1 MIVNTRMPCELEVG
15 FRFVPVGGCLLPI
28 GIEPVVAQR
37 ARKGFSVMEGQLAK
51 ETKDVASG
59 EKKSMVQFKGR
70 MKRFG
75 NVTAVEKM
83 DFEIQEGSLVTLL
96 GPSGCGKTTLLRMVA
111 GLEEPTEGDI
121 LINGK
126 RVNDTP
132 IHKRN
137 LGMIFQNYALF
148 PHKTIFEN
156 VAFGLRYRAV
166 PKAEIREKVTRA
178 LEMVRLPGVENRMPS
193 QLSGGQQQRIA
204 MARAIVIEP
213 DVLLMDE
220 PLSALD
226 ENLREAM
233 RREVGNLQQML
244 GVTTIFVT
252 HDQREALSM
261 SDKILVMK
269 AGRKQQEGRPEEVYN
284 EPANHFVADFLG
296 HSNFLPGDVV
306 DVESDHVRVKIET
319 GEVLYASNT
328 NGFSKG
334 DRVEM
339 IVRAQRFD
347 AFTEGEFAPVEGM
360 NHFTGRIKDRSY
372 MGGEVSYFIELGDGR
387 EIHVISM
394 MRTRIYDVGETV
406 NVQVAPHHCHLI
418 PLES

>member
-1 MIVNTRMPCELEVG
+1 MANGNKKPM
-15 FRFVPVGGCLLPI
+15 
-28 GIEPVVAQR
+28 VA
-37 ARKGFSVMEGQLAK
+37 
-51 ETKDVASG
+51 
-59 EKKSMVQFKGR
+59 FKGI
-70 MKRFG
+70 MKRYG
-75 NVTAVEKM
+75 KVTAVQKM
-83 DFEIQEGSLVTLL
+83 DFEIEEGSLVTLL

-121 LINGK
+121 FIKGK
-126 RVNDTP
+126 RINDTP
-132 IHKRN
+132 IHQRN

-148 PHKTIFEN
+148 PHKTIFDN
-156 VAFGLRYRAV
+156 VAFGLKYRSV
-166 PKAEIREKVTRA
+166 PKAEIEEKVKSA

-226 ENLREAM
+226 ENLREEM
-233 RREVGNLQQML
+233 RREVDNLQQLL

-269 AGRKQQEGRPEEVYN
+269 DGRKQQEGKPQEVYN
-284 EPANHFVADFLG
+284 EPTNHFVADFLG
-296 HSNFLPGDVV
+296 HSNFLPGKVLDVKEETV
-306 DVESDHVRVKIET
+306 KVEIET
-319 GEVLYASNT
+319 GEVLLAQNK
-328 NGFSKG
+328 GGVGPG
-334 DRVEM
+334 DRVEI
-339 IVRAQRFD
+339 IVRAQRFE
-347 AFTEGEFAPVEGM
+347 AFSDDEFDQVTGM
-360 NHFTGRIKDRSY
+360 NHFRGRIKDRSY

-394 MRTRIYDVGETV
+394 MRTRIHTIGETV
-406 NVQVAPHHCHLI
+406 SVQVAPQHCHLI
-418 PLES
+418 ALE

>member
-1 MIVNTRMPCELEVG
+1 MATG
-15 FRFVPVGGCLLPI
+15 
-28 GIEPVVAQR
+28 
-37 ARKGFSVMEGQLAK
+37 
-51 ETKDVASG
+51 
-59 EKKSMVQFKGR
+59 KKQPMVQFKGVF
-70 MKRFG
+70 KRFG
-75 NVTAVEKM
+75 SVVAVEKM
-83 DFEIQEGSLVTLL
+83 DFDIEEGSLVTLL

-111 GLEEPTEGDI
+111 GLEEPTGGDI
-121 LINGK
+121 FIKGV
-126 RVNDTP
+126 RINDTP

-148 PHKTIFEN
+148 PHKNIFDN
-156 VAFGLRYRAV
+156 VAFGLKYRDVSKGA
-166 PKAEIREKVTRA
+166 IREKVTRA

-226 ENLREAM
+226 ENLREEM
-233 RREVGNLQQML
+233 RREVDNLQKMI

-269 AGRKQQEGRPEEVYN
+269 NGRKQQEGDPEAVYN

-296 HSNFLPGDVV
+296 HSNFMKGDVEGV
-306 DVESDHVRVKIET
+306 DGNRVSVKIDT
-319 GEVLYASNT
+319 GDVLFAENKG
-328 NGFSKG
+328 GFAKG

-347 AFTEGEFAPVEGM
+347 AFPRDKFKPAEGM
-360 NHFTGRIKDRSY
+360 NHFEGRIKDRSY
-372 MGGEVSYFIELGDGR
+372 MGGEVSYFIELGAGR
-387 EIHVISM
+387 EIHIISM
-394 MRTRIYDVGETV
+394 MRTRLYDVGETV
-406 NVQVAPHHCHLI
+406 SVQVSPRHCHLI
-418 PLES
+418 PLE

>member
-1 MIVNTRMPCELEVG
+1 MVTDKKQ
-15 FRFVPVGGCLLPI
+15 PI
-28 GIEPVVAQR
+28 
-37 ARKGFSVMEGQLAK
+37 
-51 ETKDVASG
+51 
-59 EKKSMVQFKGR
+59 VQFKGIL
-70 MKRFG
+70 KQFG
-75 NVTAVEKM
+75 NVVAVEKM
-83 DFEIQEGSLVTLL
+83 DFDIEEGSLVTLL

-121 LINGK
+121 FIKGA
-126 RVNDTP
+126 RINDTP

-156 VAFGLRYRAV
+156 VAFGLKYRDV
-166 PKAEIREKVTRA
+166 SKGDIQKKVTRA
-178 LEMVRLPGVENRMPS
+178 LQMVRLPGVENRMPS

-226 ENLREAM
+226 ENLREEM
-233 RREVGNLQQML
+233 RREVDNLQQML

-269 AGRKQQEGRPEEVYN
+269 DGRKQQEGDPQKVYN
-284 EPANHFVADFLG
+284 EPVNHFVADFLG
-296 HSNFLPGDVV
+296 HSNFIQGEIIGV
-306 DVESDHVRVKIET
+306 SDQRLDVKIET
-319 GEVLYASNT
+319 GDVLFAKNKG
-328 NGFSKG
+328 GFAKG
-334 DRVEM
+334 DRVEL

-347 AFTEGEFAPVEGM
+347 VFDKDEFEPVEGM
-360 NHFTGRIKDRSY
+360 NHFHGRIKDRSY
-372 MGGEVSYFIELGDGR
+372 MGGEVSYFIGLGDDR
-387 EIHVISM
+387 EIHAISM
-394 MRTRIYDVGETV
+394 MRTRLYDSGEEV
-406 NVQVAPHHCHLI
+406 SVQVSPHHCHLI
-418 PLES
+418 PVQ

>member
-1 MIVNTRMPCELEVG
+1 LATDKNP
-15 FRFVPVGGCLLPI
+15 PI
-28 GIEPVVAQR
+28 
-37 ARKGFSVMEGQLAK
+37 
-51 ETKDVASG
+51 
-59 EKKSMVQFKGR
+59 VQFKGIV
-70 MKRFG
+70 KRYG
-75 NVTAVEKM
+75 KVVAVEKM
-83 DFEIQEGSLVTLL
+83 DFDIEEGSLVTLL

-121 LINGK
+121 FIKGV
-126 RVNDTP
+126 RINDTP

-148 PHKTIFEN
+148 PHKTIFDN
-156 VAFGLRYRAV
+156 VAFGLKYRDV
-166 PKAEIREKVTRA
+166 PKEKIKEKVTRA

-204 MARAIVIEP
+204 MARAIIIEP

-226 ENLREAM
+226 ENLREEM
-233 RREVGNLQQML
+233 RREVDNLQHIL

-269 AGRKQQEGRPEEVYN
+269 DGRKQQEGGPEAVYN
-284 EPANHFVADFLG
+284 EPVNHFVADFLG
-296 HSNFLPGDVV
+296 HSNFIKGQVV
-306 DVESDHVRVKIET
+306 DIDDRHVNVKIET
-319 GEVLYASNT
+319 GDVLLAENKG
-328 NGFSKG
+328 GFSKN
-334 DRVEM
+334 DQVEI

-347 AFTEGEFAPVEGM
+347 AFPRDEFEPVEGM
-360 NHFTGRIKDRSY
+360 NHFQGRIKDRSY
-372 MGGEVSYFIELGDGR
+372 MGGEVSYFIELGADR

-394 MRTRIYDVGETV
+394 MRTRIYDVGEEV
-406 NVQVAPHHCHLI
+406 SVQVSPHHCHLI
-418 PLES
+418 SME

>member
-1 MIVNTRMPCELEVG
+1 
-15 FRFVPVGGCLLPI
+15 
-28 GIEPVVAQR
+28 VATGS
-37 ARKGFSVMEGQLAK
+37 KPP
-51 ETKDVASG
+51 
-59 EKKSMVQFKGR
+59 MVRFKGIL
-70 MKRFG
+70 KRFG
-75 NVTAVEKM
+75 KVIAVEKM
-83 DFEIQEGSLVTLL
+83 DFDIEEGSLVTLL

-121 LINGK
+121 LIKGK

-148 PHKTIFEN
+148 PHKNIFDN
-156 VAFGLRYRAV
+156 VAFGLKYRDV
-166 PKAEIREKVTRA
+166 PKDEISEKVARA

-204 MARAIVIEP
+204 MARAIVIQP

-226 ENLREAM
+226 ENLREEM
-233 RREVGNLQQML
+233 RREVDNLQQML

-269 AGRKQQEGRPEEVYN
+269 SGRKQQEGTPEAVYN

-296 HSNFLPGDVV
+296 HSNFIQGEVLG
-306 DVESDHVRVKIET
+306 VENHRISVRIET
-319 GEVLYASNT
+319 GDVLLAEKKG
-328 NGFSKG
+328 GFSEG
-334 DRVEM
+334 DRVELV
-339 IVRAQRFD
+339 VRAQRFD
-347 AFTEGEFAPVEGM
+347 AFPKEEFEPVEGL
-360 NHFTGRIKDRSY
+360 NYFEGRIKDRSY
-372 MGGEVSYFIELGDGR
+372 MGGEVSYFIDLGTDR
-387 EIHVISM
+387 EIHIISM
-394 MRTRIYDVGETV
+394 MRTRLYEIGEAV
-406 NVQVAPHHCHLI
+406 SIQVAPHHCHLI
-418 PLES
+418 PLEL

>member
-1 MIVNTRMPCELEVG
+1 MRRPGSAVLHRKRADPGIGQSKTGRQRIVATGSKQPMV
-15 FRFVPVGGCLLPI
+15 RFS
-28 GIEPVVAQR
+28 GI
-37 ARKGFSVMEGQLAK
+37 L
-51 ETKDVASG
+51 
-59 EKKSMVQFKGR
+59 
-70 MKRFG
+70 KRFG
-75 NVTAVEKM
+75 SIVAVEKM
-83 DFEIQEGSLVTLL
+83 DFDIEEGSLVTLL

-111 GLEEPTEGDI
+111 GLEEPTAGDI
-121 LINGK
+121 FIKGE
-126 RVNDTP
+126 RINDTP

-148 PHKTIFEN
+148 PHKTIFDN
-156 VAFGLRYRAV
+156 VAFGLKYRDV
-166 PKAEIREKVTRA
+166 SKEEIKKKVTGA

-226 ENLREAM
+226 ENLREEM
-233 RREVGNLQQML
+233 RREVDNLQRML

-269 AGRKQQEGRPEEVYN
+269 DGRKQQEGTPEAVYN

-296 HSNFLPGDVV
+296 HSNFIRGEVV
-306 DVESDHVRVKIET
+306 DVDEHRVSVKIET
-319 GEVLYASNT
+319 GDVLFAENK
-328 NGFSKG
+328 GAFSKG

-347 AFTEGEFAPVEGM
+347 AFPRDDFTPLEGT
-360 NHFTGRIKDRSY
+360 NHFQGRIKDRSY
-372 MGGEVSYFIELGDGR
+372 MGGEVSYFIELGADR

-394 MRTRIYDVGETV
+394 MRARIYKIGEEV
-406 NVQVAPHHCHLI
+406 SVQVAPHHCHLI
-418 PLES
+418 ALE

>member
-1 MIVNTRMPCELEVG
+1 LATDKKQ
-15 FRFVPVGGCLLPI
+15 PI
-28 GIEPVVAQR
+28 
-37 ARKGFSVMEGQLAK
+37 
-51 ETKDVASG
+51 
-59 EKKSMVQFKGR
+59 VQFKGIL
-70 MKRFG
+70 KRFG
-75 NVTAVEKM
+75 NVVAVDKM
-83 DFEIQEGSLVTLL
+83 DFDIEEGSLVTLL

-121 LINGK
+121 FIKGV
-126 RVNDTP
+126 RINDTP

-148 PHKTIFEN
+148 PHKTIFDN
-156 VAFGLRYRAV
+156 VAFGLKYRDV
-166 PKAEIREKVTRA
+166 SKEEVKKKVTRA

-226 ENLREAM
+226 ENLREEM
-233 RREVGNLQQML
+233 RREVDNLQQMI

-269 AGRKQQEGRPEEVYN
+269 DGQKQQEGHPEDVYN
-284 EPANHFVADFLG
+284 EPVNHFVADFLG
-296 HSNFLPGDVV
+296 HSNFIQGEVV
-306 DVESDHVRVKIET
+306 DVDNRHVCVKIET
-319 GEVLYASNT
+319 GDVLLAENK
-328 NGFSKG
+328 GEFSKG

-347 AFTEGEFAPVEGM
+347 AFHKDEFKPTEGM
-360 NHFTGRIKDRSY
+360 NHFQGRIKDRSY
-372 MGGEVSYFIELGDGR
+372 MGGEVSYFIELSADR

-394 MRTRIYDVGETV
+394 MRTRIYKIGDEVS
-406 NVQVAPHHCHLI
+406 VQVSPHHCHLI
-418 PLES
+418 PIQ

>member
-1 MIVNTRMPCELEVG
+1 MATDKKQ
-15 FRFVPVGGCLLPI
+15 PI
-28 GIEPVVAQR
+28 
-37 ARKGFSVMEGQLAK
+37 
-51 ETKDVASG
+51 
-59 EKKSMVQFKGR
+59 VQFKGIL
-70 MKRFG
+70 KRFDS
-75 NVTAVEKM
+75 VVAVEKM
-83 DFEIQEGSLVTLL
+83 DFDIEEGSLVTLL

-111 GLEEPTEGDI
+111 GLEEPTDGDI
-121 LINGK
+121 FIKGV
-126 RVNDTP
+126 RINDTP

-148 PHKTIFEN
+148 PHKTIFDN
-156 VAFGLRYRAV
+156 VAFGLKYRDV
-166 PKAEIREKVTRA
+166 SKEEIKEKVTRT

-226 ENLREAM
+226 ENLREEM
-233 RREVGNLQQML
+233 RREVGNLQHML

-269 AGRKQQEGRPEEVYN
+269 DGRKQQEGGPESVYN

-296 HSNFLPGDVV
+296 HSNFIQGEVV
-306 DVESDHVRVKIET
+306 DVDDHRVNVKIET
-319 GEVLYASNT
+319 GDVLFAENKG
-328 NGFSKG
+328 GFSKG
-334 DRVEM
+334 DQVEM

-347 AFTEGEFAPVEGM
+347 AFPRDEFKPVDGM
-360 NHFTGRIKDRSY
+360 NHFEGRIKDRSY
-372 MGGEVSYFIELGDGR
+372 MGGEVSYFIEMETGR
-387 EIHVISM
+387 EIHIISM
-394 MRTRIYDVGETV
+394 MRTRLYNVGESV
-406 NVQVAPHHCHLI
+406 SVQVAPHHCHLI
-418 PLES
+418 PLK

>member
-1 MIVNTRMPCELEVG
+1 
-15 FRFVPVGGCLLPI
+15 
-28 GIEPVVAQR
+28 
-37 ARKGFSVMEGQLAK
+37 LATGNK
-51 ETKDVASG
+51 QPK
-59 EKKSMVQFKGR
+59 VQFRGI

-75 NVTAVEKM
+75 SVVAVEKM
-83 DFEIQEGSLVTLL
+83 DFDIEEGSLVTLL

-111 GLEEPTEGDI
+111 GLEAPTEGDI
-121 LINGK
+121 FIKGV

-148 PHKTIFEN
+148 PHKTIFDN
-156 VAFGLRYRAV
+156 VAFGLKYRGV
-166 PKAEIREKVTRA
+166 PKEEIREKVTRA
-178 LEMVRLPGVENRMPS
+178 LEMVRLPGVDNRMPS

-226 ENLREAM
+226 ENLREEM
-233 RREVGNLQQML
+233 RREVDNLQQML

-269 AGRKQQEGRPEEVYN
+269 DGRKQQEGSPESVYN
-284 EPANHFVADFLG
+284 EPVNHFVADFLG
-296 HSNFLPGDVV
+296 HSNFIQGEVV
-306 DVESDHVRVKIET
+306 EVDNGHLNVRIET
-319 GEVLYASNT
+319 GDLLIAENKG
-328 NGFSKG
+328 GFSKG
-334 DRVEM
+334 DPVEM

-347 AFTEGEFAPVEGM
+347 AFPRDEFEPMEGM
-360 NHFTGRIKDRSY
+360 NHFEGRIKDRSY
-372 MGGEVSYFIELGDGR
+372 MGGEVSYFIELGADR

-394 MRTRIYDVGETV
+394 MRTRIYNVGEAV
-406 NVQVAPHHCHLI
+406 SVQVSPHHCHLI
-418 PLES
+418 PLE

>member
-1 MIVNTRMPCELEVG
+1 M
-15 FRFVPVGGCLLPI
+15 
-28 GIEPVVAQR
+28 
-37 ARKGFSVMEGQLAK
+37 
-51 ETKDVASG
+51 ASG
-59 EKKSMVQFKGR
+59 KKQPIVQFKGIL
-70 MKRFG
+70 KRYG
-75 NVTAVEKM
+75 KVTAVEKM
-83 DFEIQEGSLVTLL
+83 DFEIEEGSLVTLL

-121 LINGK
+121 FIKGE
-126 RVNDTP
+126 RINDTP

-148 PHKTIFEN
+148 PHKTIFDN
-156 VAFGLRYRAV
+156 VAFGLKYRKV
-166 PKAEIREKVTRA
+166 SQEEISEKVMRA
-178 LEMVRLPGVENRMPS
+178 LEMVRLPGVEKRMPS

-226 ENLREAM
+226 ENLREEM
-233 RREVGNLQQML
+233 RREVDNLQQML

-269 AGRKQQEGRPEEVYN
+269 DGRKQQEGGPETVYN

-296 HSNFLPGDVV
+296 HSNFIAGDVV
-306 DVESDHVRVKIET
+306 DVDTDTVQVRIET
-319 GEVLYASNT
+319 GDVLFAENKG
-328 NGFSKG
+328 GFAKG
-334 DRVEM
+334 DAVEM

-347 AFTEGEFAPVEGM
+347 AFPKEEFEAVEGM
-360 NHFTGRIKDRSY
+360 NHFGGRIKDRSY
-372 MGGEVSYFIELGDGR
+372 MGGEVSYFIELGGSR
-387 EIHVISM
+387 EIHIISM
-394 MRTRIYDVGETV
+394 MRTRLYEIGEMV
-406 NVQVAPHHCHLI
+406 SVQVAPHHCHLI
-418 PLES
+418 ARE

>member
-1 MIVNTRMPCELEVG
+1 MATDKKQ
-15 FRFVPVGGCLLPI
+15 PI
-28 GIEPVVAQR
+28 
-37 ARKGFSVMEGQLAK
+37 
-51 ETKDVASG
+51 
-59 EKKSMVQFKGR
+59 VQFKGIL
-70 MKRFG
+70 KRFG
-75 NVTAVEKM
+75 KVVAVEKM
-83 DFEIQEGSLVTLL
+83 DFNIEEGSLVTLL

-121 LINGK
+121 FIKGV
-126 RVNDTP
+126 RINDTP

-148 PHKTIFEN
+148 PHKNIFDN
-156 VAFGLRYRAV
+156 VAFGLKYRDV
-166 PKAEIREKVTRA
+166 PKEAIKEKVMQA

-226 ENLREAM
+226 ENLREEM
-233 RREVGNLQQML
+233 RREVDNLQQML

-269 AGRKQQEGRPEEVYN
+269 DGRKQQEGSPDAVYN

-296 HSNFLPGDVV
+296 HSNFIQGEVV
-306 DVESDHVRVKIET
+306 DVDKHRVNVKIET
-319 GEVLYASNT
+319 GDVLFAENKG
-328 NGFSKG
+328 GFSKG
-334 DRVEM
+334 DQVEM

-347 AFTEGEFAPVEGM
+347 AFPKDEFKPVEGM
-360 NHFTGRIKDRSY
+360 NHFEGRIKDRSY
-372 MGGEVSYFIELGDGR
+372 MGGEVSYFIELVANR
-387 EIHVISM
+387 EIHIISM
-394 MRTRIYDVGETV
+394 MRTRLYNIGEEV
-406 NVQVAPHHCHLI
+406 SVQVSPHHCHLI
-418 PLES
+418 PME

>member
-1 MIVNTRMPCELEVG
+1 MARQYERRQVNVATAKKQ
-15 FRFVPVGGCLLPI
+15 PI
-28 GIEPVVAQR
+28 
-37 ARKGFSVMEGQLAK
+37 
-51 ETKDVASG
+51 
-59 EKKSMVQFKGR
+59 VQFKGIL
-70 MKRFG
+70 KRFG
-75 NVTAVEKM
+75 NVVAVEKM
-83 DFEIQEGSLVTLL
+83 DFDIEEGSLVTLL

-121 LINGK
+121 FIKGV
-126 RVNDTP
+126 RINDTP

-148 PHKTIFEN
+148 PHKNIFDN
-156 VAFGLRYRAV
+156 VAFGLKYRDVSAGDIE
-166 PKAEIREKVTRA
+166 AKVTRA
-178 LEMVRLPGVENRMPS
+178 LEMVRLPGVEKRMPS

-226 ENLREAM
+226 ENLREEM
-233 RREVGNLQQML
+233 RREVGNLQQIL

-269 AGRKQQEGRPEEVYN
+269 AGRKQQEGSPETVYN

-296 HSNFLPGDVV
+296 HSNFIMGQVV
-306 DVESDHVRVKIET
+306 SVDDKRVNVKIET
-319 GEVLYASNT
+319 GDILFAENKG
-328 NGFSKG
+328 GFATG
-334 DRVEM
+334 DEVEM

-347 AFTEGEFAPVEGM
+347 AFPKGEFKPMEGM
-360 NHFTGRIKDRSY
+360 NHFEGRIKDRSY
-372 MGGEVSYFIELGDGR
+372 MGGEVSYFIELGTGR
-387 EIHVISM
+387 EIHIISM
-394 MRTRIYDVGETV
+394 MRTRLYDVGEEV
-406 NVQVAPHHCHLI
+406 SVQVAPHHCHLI
-418 PLES
+418 SKA

>member
-1 MIVNTRMPCELEVG
+1 LATDKKQ
-15 FRFVPVGGCLLPI
+15 PI
-28 GIEPVVAQR
+28 
-37 ARKGFSVMEGQLAK
+37 
-51 ETKDVASG
+51 
-59 EKKSMVQFKGR
+59 VQFKGIL
-70 MKRFG
+70 KKFD
-75 NVTAVEKM
+75 NVVAVDKM
-83 DFEIQEGSLVTLL
+83 DFDIEEGTLVTLL

-111 GLEEPTEGDI
+111 GLEDPTDGDI
-121 LINGK
+121 FIKGV
-126 RVNDTP
+126 RINDTP

-148 PHKTIFEN
+148 PHKTIFDN
-156 VAFGLRYRAV
+156 VAFGLKYRDV
-166 PKAEIREKVTRA
+166 PKEEVKKKVTRA

-226 ENLREAM
+226 ENLREEM
-233 RREVGNLQQML
+233 RREVDNLQQMI

-269 AGRKQQEGRPEEVYN
+269 DGQKQQEGHPEAVYN
-284 EPANHFVADFLG
+284 EPVNHFVADFLG
-296 HSNFLPGDVV
+296 HSNFIQGEVV
-306 DVESDHVRVKIET
+306 DVDDRHVSVKIET
-319 GEVLYASNT
+319 GDVLLAENK
-328 NGFSKG
+328 GEFSKG
-334 DRVEM
+334 DRVEI

-347 AFTEGEFAPVEGM
+347 AFHKDEFKPTEGM
-360 NHFTGRIKDRSY
+360 NHFQGRIKDRSY
-372 MGGEVSYFIELGDGR
+372 MGGEVSYFIEMSADR

-394 MRTRIYDVGETV
+394 MRTRIYKIGDEVS
-406 NVQVAPHHCHLI
+406 VQVAPHHCHLI
-418 PLES
+418 PMQ

>member
-1 MIVNTRMPCELEVG
+1 MATDKKQ
-15 FRFVPVGGCLLPI
+15 PI
-28 GIEPVVAQR
+28 
-37 ARKGFSVMEGQLAK
+37 
-51 ETKDVASG
+51 
-59 EKKSMVQFKGR
+59 VQFKGIL
-70 MKRFG
+70 KRFG
-75 NVTAVEKM
+75 SVVAVEKM
-83 DFEIQEGSLVTLL
+83 DFDIEEGSLVTLL

-121 LINGK
+121 FIKGV
-126 RVNDTP
+126 RINDTP

-148 PHKTIFEN
+148 PHKTIFDN
-156 VAFGLRYRAV
+156 VAFGLKYRDV
-166 PKAEIREKVTRA
+166 SKEEIKQKVTRT

-226 ENLREAM
+226 ENLREEM
-233 RREVGNLQQML
+233 RREVGNLQHML

-269 AGRKQQEGRPEEVYN
+269 DGRKQQEGGPESVYN

-296 HSNFLPGDVV
+296 HSNFIRGEVV
-306 DVESDHVRVKIET
+306 DVDDHRVNVKIET
-319 GEVLYASNT
+319 GDVLFAENKG
-328 NGFSKG
+328 GFSKG
-334 DRVEM
+334 DQVEM

-347 AFTEGEFAPVEGM
+347 AFPRDEFKPVDGM
-360 NHFTGRIKDRSY
+360 NHFEGRIKDRSY
-372 MGGEVSYFIELGDGR
+372 MGGEVSYFIEMETGR
-387 EIHVISM
+387 EIHIISM
-394 MRTRIYDVGETV
+394 MRTQLYNVGESV
-406 NVQVAPHHCHLI
+406 SVQVAPHHCHLI
-418 PLES
+418 PLK